1 MAKIT
6 KIIGPD
12 SYELIRDRIAEILI
26 DELGN
31 QNQLTY
37 DPHVAPKVSVEN
49 TNPED
54 LTGLPTLNIS
64 VAAGTYDSKDYR
76 SVKGSYQFYL
86 DCYTHAKTTS
96 TTQGNYLAAQRLHK
110 LIRLVRS
117 ILNDPIYKTLGFK
130 APFIYRVWFSAFDI
144 SNMPGK
150 SDTLNS
156 MMGRLTFNV
165 QASEE
170 NSLITPSLIEGYETT
185 VKIDNSSVGYFWEG
199 NNY

>member
-1 MAKIT
+1 MG
-6 KIIGPD
+6 KIIRVIQPD
-12 SYELIRDRIAEILI
+12 SFELIRDRIADILI
-26 DELGN
+26 DELGV
-31 QNQLTY
+31 QTQLTY
-37 DPHVAPKVSVEN
+37 DAHTDPKIMMEN

-64 VAAGTYDSKDYR
+64 VAAGTYDSKDTR

-130 APFIYRVWFSAFDI
+130 PPFIYRVWFSAFDI

-150 SDTLNS
+150 NDTLNS

-170 NSLITPSLIEGYETT
+170 NTLITPSLIEGYETT
-185 VKIDNSSVGYFWEG
+185 VMIGNTADGYLWSGDNY
-199 NNY
+199 